1 MTAIERWREM
11 ILREHAQSDSMR
23 PEPPEADFWTPYA
36 RNFGTDPRRE
46 GDELLDFLLTQVT
59 PEDTL
64 IDVGAG
70 GGRLALPLALN
81 CRRVVAV
88 EPSPSMCAVLRET
101 AAEHN
106 IDNVSLV
113 ESDWLNATVG
123 QAEIVLCSHVVYVVQ
138 DIGPFVRKLEDSA
151 ARRVL
156 VVVYQAPPQS
166 QTYPL
171 WGRVHGTPRLP
182 LPSLPEFREVLA
194 EMDISPAISPFP
206 GDPPRGF
213 DSMEDALNQLTRR
226 LYVAAGSPQAGRLE
240 AVLPEVLEER
250 DGVYQFKDAQRLI
263 PTIVSWEPRRS

>member
-11 ILREHAQSDSMR
+11 ILQEHAQSDSMK
-23 PEPPEADFWTPYA
+23 PEPREADFWTPYA
-36 RNFGTDPRRE
+36 RNFRTDPRRE

-59 PEDTL
+59 PADTL

-70 GGRLALPLALN
+70 GGRLALPLALH

-113 ESDWLNATVG
+113 ESDWLNATAE
-123 QAEIVLCSHVVYVVQ
+123 QAEIALCSHVVYTVQ

-156 VVVYQAPPQS
+156 VVLYQAPPQS

-182 LPSLPEFREVLA
+182 LPSLPQFQEVLA
-194 EMDISPAISPFP
+194 EMDISPAISPLP
-206 GDPPRGF
+206 GEPPRGF
-213 DSMEDALNQLTRR
+213 GSLEDALEQLTRR

-240 AVLPEVLEER
+240 AVLAEVLEER
-250 DGVYQFKDAQRLI
+250 DGVYQFKDAQPLI
-263 PTIVSWEPRRS
+263 PTVVAWEPRRS

>member
-11 ILREHAQSDSMR
+11 ILREHAQSDSMK
-23 PEPPEADFWTPYA
+23 PEPREADFWNPYA
-36 RNFGTDPRRE
+36 RNFRTDPRRE
-46 GDELLDFLLTQVT
+46 GDELLDFLLPQVT

-70 GGRLALPLALN
+70 GGRLALPLALH

-106 IDNVSLV
+106 IDNVSLI
-113 ESDWLNATVG
+113 ESDWLNATVE
-123 QAEIVLCSHVVYVVQ
+123 QAEIVLCSHVVYAVP

-156 VVVYQAPPQS
+156 VVLYQAPPQS

-182 LPSLPEFREVLA
+182 LPSLPEFQEVLA
-194 EMDISPAISPFP
+194 EMGISPSVSPLP
-206 GDPPRGF
+206 GQPSRGF
-213 DSMEDALNQLTRR
+213 DSLEDAVDQLTRR

-240 AVLPEVLEER
+240 AVLAEVLEER
-250 DGVYQFKDAQRLI
+250 EGVYQFKDAQPLI
-263 PTIVSWEPRRS
+263 PTVVAWEPHRN